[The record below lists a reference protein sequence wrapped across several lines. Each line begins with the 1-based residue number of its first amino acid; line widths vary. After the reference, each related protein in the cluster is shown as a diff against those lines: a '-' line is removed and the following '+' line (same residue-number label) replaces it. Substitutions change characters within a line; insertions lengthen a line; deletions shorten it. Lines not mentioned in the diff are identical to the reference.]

1 MLFNFCDNIYTVWW
15 TELYYISF
23 SNFCVGGGICF
34 MFCWYSISCLH
45 PAFIN
50 SSLYDLIG
58 YLNIFSFADNC
69 DILILLILGAA
80 WLQTGDGWILRWHKL
95 FFGCLSGKDGMM
107 SFPNSKWHLGNSSL
121 FYCIQVKV

>member
-23 SNFCVGGGICF
+23 SNFCVGGGIFF

-50 SSLYDLIG
+50 SSLYGLIG

-80 WLQTGDGWILRWHKL
+80 
-95 FFGCLSGKDGMM
+95 
-107 SFPNSKWHLGNSSL
+107 
-121 FYCIQVKV
+121 